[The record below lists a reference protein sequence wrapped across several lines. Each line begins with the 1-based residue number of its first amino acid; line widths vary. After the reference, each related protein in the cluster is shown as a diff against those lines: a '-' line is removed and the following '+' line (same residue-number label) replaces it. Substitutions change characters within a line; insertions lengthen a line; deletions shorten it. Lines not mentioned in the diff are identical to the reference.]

1 MPLGKRGEGKAKRER
16 RGRRRGAWE
25 GKDRGRRKSEG
36 EDGKDSVPSKL
47 KSWICH

>member
-25 GKDRGRRKSEG
+25 GKTGVGESRKGKMGRQC
-36 EDGKDSVPSKL
+36 PL
-47 KSWICH
+47 